1 MGESNRWNNYA
12 ISTADLAQS
21 LTKSSASLV
30 AAGGDLA
37 EAAALTATA
46 NAIIQDADS
55 VGTALKTTSLRLR
68 GTDTKLLDEEGLDSE
83 GAVTSK
89 SKLQSK
95 VKALSGVDI
104 LTATGEYKSTYEIL
118 YDIAKVW
125 KSINDMDQA
134 ALLELISGKRNSS
147 VIASILQSPEAL
159 KAAYEDAQ
167 NAEGKCVALMYRNV
181 HIV

>member
-1 MGESNRWNNYA
+1 M
-12 ISTADLAQS
+12 
-21 LTKSSASLV
+21 
-30 AAGGDLA
+30 
-37 EAAALTATA
+37 TATA

-104 LTATGEYKSTYEIL
+104 LTATGEYKSTYNIL
-118 YDIAKVW
+118 LDIANVW
-125 KSINDMDQA
+125 KDINDMDQA
-134 ALLELISGKRNSS
+134 ECCLY
-147 VIASILQSPEAL
+147 VQ
-159 KAAYEDAQ
+159 
-167 NAEGKCVALMYRNV
+167 KCA
-181 HIV
+181 